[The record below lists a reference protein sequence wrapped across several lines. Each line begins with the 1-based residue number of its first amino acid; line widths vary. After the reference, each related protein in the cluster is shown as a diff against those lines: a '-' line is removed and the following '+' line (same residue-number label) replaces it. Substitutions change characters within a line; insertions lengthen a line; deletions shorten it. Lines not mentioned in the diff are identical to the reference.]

1 MAGHETMIAEALRIL
16 GVDNLVLAV
25 HDACFPG
32 LPGQDTGRGTPCSEG
47 AGRFL
52 RFVRDLGFTGLQ
64 FGPQGQTSDINASPY
79 DGTVFSRNILSI
91 ALHRF
96 AEEEPWGELLGPHT
110 LERWAWGRPAGSEHR
125 TSYRYAFAAA
135 RACLQEIYDNWRRR
149 VSAKTPDHPTR
160 DMDHAFRAFR
170 EENRFWLE
178 RDSLYAALV
187 AEYRGAAWIFWPTTG
202 PGSLDRRLW
211 APLPGEETSV
221 RDRVAALRAKYAHLL
236 EEYCFRQF
244 LAHDQHRELRQTAA
258 GLRLKLYGDLQ
269 IGISVS
275 DAWAWQSLYMT
286 DYLMGAPP
294 SRTNP
299 EGQPWNFPVLDPRKY
314 RVGGRPGPAL
324 ELMRARM
331 DKTFAEYDGVRLD
344 HPHGHICPWVY
355 RADDPDPLHAVQ
367 NGARLFC
374 SPDLPDHPALAS
386 LAIPRPGQINRSPG
400 VARYADEWV
409 KALEPAQVERYSV
422 LFDVIVE
429 AAHCHGRRTGDILA
443 EVLSTMPYPLG
454 EVLKRYGLGR
464 FRVTQKANL
473 QNPEDVYRTENAR
486 SADWVMTGNHDTPPL
501 RLLAERWHG
510 TPAAAEQA
518 AYLGAKLCPD
528 ASARPAFVETLEADP
543 GALVR
548 AKFADLLACPAR
560 NVMVFFTDLFG
571 MREIYNAPG
580 TVNESNWMLRVPE
593 DYAAEYERRR
603 QEGFALD
610 IPRTAA
616 LALRA
621 RGLAPDLAT
630 RLEQGAPPARP

>member
-1 MAGHETMIAEALRIL
+1 MADHTKMIADALRIL
-16 GVDNLVLAV
+16 EIDNLVLAV
-25 HDACFPG
+25 HDSCFPG
-32 LPGQDTGRGTPCSEG
+32 LTGQDTGRGSPYSEG

-52 RFVRDLGFTGLQ
+52 RFVRNLGFTGIQ
-64 FGPQGQTSDINASPY
+64 FGPQGQTSEINASPY
-79 DGTVFSRNILSI
+79 DGTVFSRNILSV
-91 ALHRF
+91 ALHRLVD
-96 AEEEPWGELLGPHT
+96 EETGGGLLTPKT
-110 LERWAWGRPAGSEHR
+110 LERWAWGRPAGSERR
-125 TSYRYAFAAA
+125 TAYRYSFAAA
-135 RACLQEIYDNWRRR
+135 RACLQEAYDTWRRR
-149 VSAKTPDHPTR
+149 ISGRDPDVVTR
-160 DMDHAFRAFR
+160 ETAHAFRAFC

-178 RDSLYAALV
+178 RDSLYVALAA
-187 AEYRGAAWIFWPTTG
+187 EHRGEAWIFWPSAG
-202 PGSLDRRLW
+202 PGGLDRRIW
-211 APLPGEETSV
+211 NPLPGEEQAV
-221 RDRVAALRAKYAHLL
+221 RDRVAAIREKYAHLL

-244 LAHDQHRELRQTAA
+244 LAHTQHRDLRQAAA
-258 GLRLKLYGDLQ
+258 GLRLKIYGDLQ

-275 DAWAWQSLYMT
+275 DTWAWQSLYMT

-314 RVGGRPGPAL
+314 RVGSRPGPAL

-331 DKTFAEYDGVRLD
+331 DKSFAEYDGVRLD

-367 NGARLFC
+367 TGARLFC
-374 SPDLPDHPALAS
+374 SPDLPDHPDLAS
-386 LAIPRPGQINRSPG
+386 LAIPRPGQINREPG
-400 VARYADEWV
+400 LARHADEWV
-409 KALEPAQVERYSV
+409 TSLEPAQVERYSV

-429 AAHCHGRRTGDILA
+429 AAHRHGRRTGDILA

-473 QNPEDVYRTENAR
+473 RNPDDVYRAENAR
-486 SADWVMTGNHDTPPL
+486 SADWVMMGNHDTPPM

-510 TPAAAEQA
+510 TSSTAEQA
-518 AYLGAKLCPD
+518 AYLGRKLCPD
-528 ASARPAFVETLEADP
+528 ESARPAFAESLEADP
-543 GALVR
+543 GALVQ

-580 TVNESNWMLRVPE
+580 TVNDNNWMLRVPE
-593 DYAAEYERRR
+593 DFAAEYASRR
-603 QEGFALD
+603 QEGVALD
-610 IPRTAA
+610 IARTAA

-621 RGLAPDLAT
+621 RGLAPDLAA
-630 RLEQGAPPARP
+630 RLAECPPPGVP